1 MKEPIC
7 LATITFKA
15 PYNMRGDAIAQRAH
29 LEKSGFKV
37 GWTEGVK
44 DGDPYW
50 ELTVYSKGEG

>member
-1 MKEPIC
+1 MKEAIC
-7 LATITFKA
+7 LAALTFKA
-15 PYNMRGDAIAQRAH
+15 PGHMREDAIASRDH

-50 ELTVYSKGEG
+50 ELSVYSKGE